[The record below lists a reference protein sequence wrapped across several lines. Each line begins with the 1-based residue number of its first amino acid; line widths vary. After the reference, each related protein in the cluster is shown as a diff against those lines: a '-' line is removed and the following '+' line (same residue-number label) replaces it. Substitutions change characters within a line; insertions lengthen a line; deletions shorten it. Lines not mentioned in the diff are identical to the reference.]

1 MSNIAKRI
9 AAAVVLGLFAAG
21 TPALA
26 AETGVQVAQG
36 AAGVQFEQRAVG
48 QTGDAAAPAA
58 APASTPAST
67 TQGAWYNVGSDSC
80 KPKYLCTWWVPCP
93 SSAWTAASGSCGD
106 LTGSSDAV
114 RVMGTGRDPDLNYRW
129 ICRVLNKSDS
139 KTRTISYGVYCHY

>member
-9 AAAVVLGLFAAG
+9 AAAVVFGLFAAG

-36 AAGVQFEQRAVG
+36 VADVRVEHRAVG
-48 QTGDAAAPAA
+48 QTGDAAAAA
-58 APASTPAST
+58 EAPAPV
-67 TQGAWYNVGSDSC
+67 TQGAWYNVGSDIC

-114 RVMGTGRDPDLNYRW
+114 RVLGTGRDPDSNSQW
-129 ICRVLNKSDS
+129 ICKVFNKSDS
-139 KTRTISYGVYCHY
+139 KKRTISYGVYCVQ